1 MDQCINIIVKYLK
14 LLNIKSSKKYEKK
27 RKILASEVSGK
38 SILKTNVDDI
48 KGQIKTLEDTVQ
60 ETPTKKLV

>member
-1 MDQCINIIVKYLK
+1 VDQCINIIVKYLK